1 MICEDIL
8 NLNENDSKNT
18 KQRKNSGM
26 NYVYASFY
34 FAISEKREI
43 IIRIFIVIKKTKII
57 NK

>member
-18 KQRKNSGM
+18 KRRKNSGM

-43 IIRIFIVIKKTKII
+43 IISIFIVIKKTKII